1 MKIREILEL
10 MNRTNNQPP
19 MLPDQALAEIVKVI
33 KGMKKDYVMKSID
46 EPHFE
51 SNWSQG
57 YDRALDD
64 VIKRIKE

>member
-1 MKIREILEL
+1 
-10 MNRTNNQPP
+10 
-19 MLPDQALAEIVKVI
+19 MLPDQALAEIVKAI